1 MTGNTFDTSTT
12 QTIILSGLKIGNV
25 VKLSSDVTIRTDTDQ
40 TPSQT
45 MPFGNILAHSVVF
58 EPALSAAALIAG
70 ASQSFTRAPSPNPPT
85 PFFLATQRT
94 QKALRLLLHTP
105 PVIPRLSTQITV
117 SMLAPH
123 ARLRSS
129 RYP

>member
-1 MTGNTFDTSTT
+1 
-12 QTIILSGLKIGNV
+12 
-25 VKLSSDVTIRTDTDQ
+25 
-40 TPSQT
+40 

-123 ARLRSS
+123 ALAFIALPLIRVSELT
-129 RYP
+129 PFAQ